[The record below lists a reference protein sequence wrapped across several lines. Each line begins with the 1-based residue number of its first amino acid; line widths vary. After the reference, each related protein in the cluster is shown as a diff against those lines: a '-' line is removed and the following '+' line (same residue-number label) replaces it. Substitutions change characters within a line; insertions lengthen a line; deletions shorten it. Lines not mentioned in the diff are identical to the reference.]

1 MDGSEFKEY
10 IFGILFLNRMS
21 YQFEADRTSLKSEY
35 EKKGMKLDLIEMQL
49 ANPKVG
55 QRMMDNSTLVDLI
68 QHFNEIPLSNEDFN
82 FPDLMGSTYEMIE
95 LEKWYYHKLQ
105 QTKTDL
111 MQDLLT
117 GKVQMKVDEED
128 GSA

>member
-1 MDGSEFKEY
+1 MDSSEFKEY

-21 YQFEADRTSLKSEY
+21 DQFEADRTSLKSEY
-35 EKKGMKLDLIEMQL
+35 EKKGMKPDLIEKQL

-55 QRMMDNSTLVDLI
+55 LRTMDDNTLVDFI
-68 QHFNEIPLSNEDFN
+68 QHFNEIPLSNEDFE
-82 FPDLMGSTYEMIE
+82 FPDLMGATYEMIE
-95 LEKWYYHKLQ
+95 LKKWYYHKLK
-105 QTKTDL
+105 QTKTGL